1 MGIYVVSAFVRTRP
15 RSACNPM
22 TALCESLA

>member
-1 MGIYVVSAFVRTRP
+1 MGISIVSAFVRTRS
-15 RSACNPM
+15 RSVCNLM